1 MFSHS
6 VNYSRVLNN
15 RRGWNN
21 SGVGGGGVEVGLDII
36 IIINNRGVWNNRGV
50 GRG

>member
-21 SGVGGGGVEVGLDII
+21 SGGGGEVGLDII